1 MCKWDLHRLGEVGL
15 VPGGGRLDKSHGRP
29 IRWSGLHR
37 PPTFNTDSSFSSSCR
52 HVATKAWVEQPQTL
66 AGRPLVPLGL
76 GSSSHVHM
84 SNTPCGDDDFDIWST
99 SLCHPLKCSNLVP

>member
-1 MCKWDLHRLGEVGL
+1 MSVVCWLSLWGGIYMCKWDLHRLGEVGL

-37 PPTFNTDSSFSSSCR
+37 PPTFNTNSSFSSSCR

-66 AGRPLVPLGL
+66 AGRPAP
-76 GSSSHVHM
+76 GSTRPRV
-84 SNTPCGDDDFDIWST
+84 
-99 SLCHPLKCSNLVP
+99 